1 MGSEMCIR
9 DRFLTGTTLRAQN
22 VGIGTTTPGA
32 KLMVVGN
39 PGAPTLNILPDS
51 TSGMNPTI
59 RANDNGRV
67 GIGTTSPGARLMVI
81 GTDGAPTLN
90 ILHDGMNPTDPAIRV
105 NDNGRVGIGTTSPGA
120 RFMVV
125 GTDGCLLYTS
135 PSPRDLSTSRMPSS
149 A

>member
-1 MGSEMCIR
+1 MRTLKLNLSIILISLL
-9 DRFLTGTTLRAQN
+9 LTGTTLSAQN

-90 ILHDGMNPTDPAIRV
+90 ILHDGMNPTDLAIRV
-105 NDNGRVGIGTTSPGA
+105 NDNGRVGVGTTSP
-120 RFMVV
+120 
-125 GTDGCLLYTS
+125 CLLYTS
-135 PSPRDLSTSRMPSS
+135 PSPRDRQKSRMPSS